1 MVCVQTI
8 IHIKGFYDKFV
19 RDDDDHLVAKGVG
32 QAELIAAGDP
42 LSLAQRLATAS
53 RYNCCCYCCCCL
65 RVDYITSIIVVFLR
79 LHRHHLN
86 HDHLPV
92 SDHGFPVSCIE
103 GPQVGDHPG
112 GKEDVAGDV
121 HQTTF
126 TQFTFTFNRINVRIC
141 VFHLS
146 VGLQCPHLYLYL

>member
-53 RYNCCCYCCCCL
+53 HYNCCCWCCCCL
-65 RVDYITSIIVVFLR
+65 RLQDVDYITTIIVV
-79 LHRHHLN
+79 
-86 HDHLPV
+86 
-92 SDHGFPVSCIE
+92 
-103 GPQVGDHPG
+103 
-112 GKEDVAGDV
+112 
-121 HQTTF
+121 
-126 TQFTFTFNRINVRIC
+126 
-141 VFHLS
+141 VFVYITIIIIVITCQS
-146 VGLQCPHLYLYL
+146 VIMVFLYLASKAPR

>member
-53 RYNCCCYCCCCL
+53 HYNCCCL
-65 RVDYITSIIVVFLR
+65 RLQDVDYITTIIVV
-79 LHRHHLN
+79 
-86 HDHLPV
+86 
-92 SDHGFPVSCIE
+92 
-103 GPQVGDHPG
+103 
-112 GKEDVAGDV
+112 
-121 HQTTF
+121 
-126 TQFTFTFNRINVRIC
+126 
-141 VFHLS
+141 VFVYIAIIIIVITCQS
-146 VGLQCPHLYLYL
+146 VIMVFLYLASKAPR

>member
-53 RYNCCCYCCCCL
+53 RYNCCCCL
-65 RVDYITSIIVVFLR
+65 RLQDVDYIIIVV
-79 LHRHHLN
+79 
-86 HDHLPV
+86 
-92 SDHGFPVSCIE
+92 
-103 GPQVGDHPG
+103 
-112 GKEDVAGDV
+112 
-121 HQTTF
+121 
-126 TQFTFTFNRINVRIC
+126 
-141 VFHLS
+141 VFVYIAIIIIVITCQS
-146 VGLQCPHLYLYL
+146 VIMVFLYLASKAPR

>member
-53 RYNCCCYCCCCL
+53 RYNCCCCL
-65 RVDYITSIIVVFLR
+65 RLQDVDYITTIIVV
-79 LHRHHLN
+79 
-86 HDHLPV
+86 
-92 SDHGFPVSCIE
+92 
-103 GPQVGDHPG
+103 
-112 GKEDVAGDV
+112 
-121 HQTTF
+121 
-126 TQFTFTFNRINVRIC
+126 
-141 VFHLS
+141 VFVYIAIIIIVITCQS
-146 VGLQCPHLYLYL
+146 VIMVFLYLASKAPR